1 MCWWPYDEL
10 AEDRLREA
18 ARAPAVLMD
27 RMRDDGRTVDPRL
40 LELVGSIASCLRD
53 SMAGDMGGVELD
65 EAEPDPEP
73 EADLSRR
80 MEGCRLKVVGVSIP
94 DSPVRV
100 DSGLSV
106 ESPPYDVCRE
116 WAGRR
121 EPSAMA
127 SFNRE
132 VRPSTMRS

>member
-40 LELVGSIASCLRD
+40 LELAGSIASCLRD
-53 SMAGDMGGVELD
+53 SIAGDMGGVELD

-80 MEGCRLKVVGVSIP
+80 ILTVVGVSIP

-100 DSGLSV
+100 ISGLSV

-116 WAGRR
+116 WADRR